1 MLTKPLISL
10 FLAAMAGLFFT
21 LSAEAN
27 SRFTVENTT
36 WNKVKVDVFN
46 GDDTECSITLK
57 PKTVFFKKTKTLGC
71 AGGGK
76 GKCKVRLSIK
86 GKQLCKSEKK
96 TCSKSAIK
104 MTNGSYVKIT
114 KTEDKYECE
123 FSDTPPLE
131 DSAKDSS

>member
-1 MLTKPLISL
+1 MLIKPLISL
-10 FLAAMAGLFFT
+10 SLAAMAGLFFT
-21 LSAEAN
+21 LGAEAN

-36 WNKVKVDVFN
+36 WNKVKVEIFN
-46 GDDTECSITLK
+46 GSDVECSIPAK
-57 PKTVFFKKTKTLGC
+57 SKTVFFRDTKTLGC

-76 GKCKVRLSIK
+76 GKCKVRISVK

-96 TCSKSAIK
+96 TCSHSAIK

-114 KTEDKYECE
+114 KGEDKYECE

-131 DSAKDSS
+131 GAANDGA

>member
-1 MLTKPLISL
+1 MLIKPLISL
-10 FLAAMAGLFFT
+10 FLLAMAGLFFT

-27 SRFTVENTT
+27 SRFTVDNTT
-36 WNKVKVDVFN
+36 WNKVKVEVYN

-57 PKTVFFKKTKTLGC
+57 PKTVFFRKSKTLGC

-86 GKQLCKSEKK
+86 GKQLCKSEKN

-104 MTNGSYVKIT
+104 IKDGAYVKIT

-131 DSAKDSS
+131 DAVQDGS

>member
-1 MLTKPLISL
+1 MLSRALTAVFICV
-10 FLAAMAGLFFT
+10 FAGFFFT
-21 LSAEAN
+21 AIAEA
-27 SRFTVENTT
+27 SPRFTVENTT
-36 WNKVKVDVFN
+36 WNKVKVEIFN

-57 PKTVFFKKTKTLGC
+57 PKTVFFRKTKTLGC

-114 KTEDKYECE
+114 KAEDKYECE

-131 DSAKDSS
+131 DTAKDSS